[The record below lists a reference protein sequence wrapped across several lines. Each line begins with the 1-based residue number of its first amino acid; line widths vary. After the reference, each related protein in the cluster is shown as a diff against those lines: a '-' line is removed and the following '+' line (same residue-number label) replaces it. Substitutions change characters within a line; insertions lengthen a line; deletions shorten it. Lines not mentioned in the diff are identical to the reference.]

1 MEDKNIMIELEQMRE
16 QMQMLREKLDKQEIV
31 NDKLVKNSVKSKMS
45 WIKRFV
51 YIEFLLLPFI
61 ALVWFGIKEM
71 FNLSWLNYAIMMVM
85 CTIDAVWDYRI
96 NVTSLNIDKV
106 ESNCLTDTM
115 QKLIEMK
122 QMRAKSFFIMLPLLL
137 LWLMWTGVEMWQY
150 ISTITFKED
159 FLTGF
164 AYGGLGGLIIGVPI
178 GIYAAFRTY
187 RKMQNTNDE
196 LIAQIGEF
204 TNND

>member
-85 CTIDAVWDYRI
+85 CTIDAVCDYRI

-106 ESNCLTDTM
+106 ESNCLTDTL
-115 QKLIEMK
+115 QKLITMK
-122 QMRAKSFFIMLPLLL
+122 QMRTKSFFIMLPLLL
-137 LWLMWTGVEMWQY
+137 LWLMWTCFEMWQY
-150 ISTITFKED
+150 VSTITFEED
-159 FLTGF
+159 FMTGA
-164 AYGGLGGLIIGVPI
+164 AYGGLAGGVIGVFV
-178 GIYAAFRTY
+178 GLYAAFRIY

>member
-61 ALVWFGIKEM
+61 ALVWYGIKE
-71 FNLSWLNYAIMMVM
+71 FFDLSWFNYAIMMVM

-96 NVTSLNIDKV
+96 NIASLNIDKV
-106 ESNCLTDTM
+106 ESNSLTDTL

-122 QMRAKSFFIMLPLLL
+122 QMRTKSFFIMLPLLL

-159 FLTGF
+159 FLTGA
-164 AYGGLGGLIIGVPI
+164 AYGGLGGLIIGIPI

>member
-61 ALVWFGIKEM
+61 ALVWFGIKEI
-71 FNLSWLNYAIMMVM
+71 FNLSWLNYTIMMVM

-150 ISTITFKED
+150 KSTITFKED
-159 FLTGF
+159 FLTG
-164 AYGGLGGLIIGVPI
+164 AVYGGLGGLIIGIPI
-178 GIYAAFRTY
+178 SIYAAFRIY
-187 RKMQNTNDE
+187 RNMQNTNDE
-196 LIAQIGEF
+196 LIAQINEF